1 MGKVLRGTVDSEGNF
16 VGRATFDEDNRHP
29 TLSEALES
37 AAGVAMDQDPP
48 LIRRGTDD
56 VYRFRVAYID
66 VELGNQ
72 HPRTMHVAVTSLGP
86 GSLD

>member
-16 VGRATFDEDNRHP
+16 VGRATFDEDHQPP
-29 TLSEALES
+29 TLGEAFKS
-37 AAGVAMDQDPP
+37 AAGVAISEG
-48 LIRRGTDD
+48 LIREGTDD
-56 VYRFRVAYID
+56 VHRFRVAYID

-86 GSLD
+86 GSL

>member
-1 MGKVLRGTVDSEGNF
+1 MGKVLPGTVDSEGIL

-29 TLSEALES
+29 TLSDALES
-37 AAGVAMDQDPP
+37 AAAVAMDQDPP

-72 HPRTMHVAVTSLGP
+72 HPRTMSVGVTAIGP
-86 GSLD
+86 GGSS

>member
-1 MGKVLRGTVDSEGNF
+1 VGKVLRGTVDSEGIL
-16 VGRATFDEDNRHP
+16 VGRATFDEDKHP

-37 AAGVAMDQDPP
+37 AAGVAMDLDPP

-72 HPRTMHVAVTSLGP
+72 HPRTMSVGVTAIGP
-86 GSLD
+86 GGSS